1 VRIVYVAGFFKHIL
15 PELQARQR
23 ENLESG
29 AVVWIPPYKNATP
42 EPNLNRFKGSFLD
55 SINRGATEILICLF
69 VMRSDN
75 YVLPSVHAI
84 VEEGIRRNPK
94 ITVEIKTFRSA
105 RDADG
110 VVKLI
115 KDFNPTLA
123 MEYPTDLGV
132 LEKWITE
139 HHSDRIILHPRA
151 INAAKKSRFEDV
163 SLIYAAVDFL
173 GIEYWT
179 SRTAIPDQAADIR
192 CQSDLKLR
200 ELKLDLAPSI
210 SATAAGKEGD
220 EYIVT
225 YPQGTNEKRLLD
237 QHISKGSARDE
248 RFCLRIYFFWDEELK
263 KVVIGWL
270 PSHLDTQNT

>member
-1 VRIVYVAGFFKHIL
+1 VRIVYVAGFFKHVL
-15 PELQARQR
+15 PELQTRQR

-42 EPNLNRFKGSFLD
+42 EPNLNRFKSSFLD
-55 SINRGATEILICLF
+55 SISRGATEILICLF
-69 VMRSDN
+69 VMRSDT
-75 YVLPSVHAI
+75 YVLPSVQAI

-94 ITVEIKTFRSA
+94 ITVEIETFRSA

-110 VVKLI
+110 IVKRI

-123 MEYPTDLGV
+123 MEYPTDIGV

-139 HHSDRIILHPRA
+139 HHSDRIVLHPRA

-173 GIEYWT
+173 GTEYWV
-179 SRTAIPDQAADIR
+179 SRTADPDQAADLR

-200 ELKLDLAPSI
+200 ELKLDLAPAI
-210 SATAAGKEGD
+210 SPTAAGREGK
-220 EYIVT
+220 EYIVK
-225 YPQGTNEKRLLD
+225 YPHGTSEERLFE
-237 QHISKGSARDE
+237 QHLCKGNARDE
-248 RFCLRIYFFWDEELK
+248 RFCLRIYFFWDNELK